1 MTIEDTTRGG
11 SQVPASD
18 GDRDGDRDG
27 FATVEV
33 MDLPRLLTP
42 AAGIPRPGSGV
53 PDPSRTSRVPSAMRP
68 LRIALVGEGA
78 YPFRPGGVSLWCHQ
92 LVEGMPEHNFTA
104 VGLTIDGTEKQTWA
118 QVDNLVR
125 VVNIPLW
132 GPAPPRGKRRR
143 RPSSAFRAAHEA
155 FLRVLVAPPT
165 RRHVSDLDADELAEF
180 EGALKG
186 FCDEARNG
194 DLAKALTC
202 DDSLDRMLRFWHSA
216 IPDDPVVAGFGQPS
230 LQDAIHG
237 TDLIEHMLRPLA
249 HPVVEV
255 DLYHLSMSGL
265 SALVALR
272 GKWER
277 GTPIVLSEHGMYLR
291 ERYLA
296 LGQEVVS
303 PRVKVLVIRFH
314 RMLNR
319 LAYARADVLAPH
331 STFNRRWQLRGGG
344 APERMRTMYNGISPD
359 DFPEAQ
365 SEPDVPTIV
374 FVGRIDRLKDLH
386 TLIRAFKIVRDE
398 LPEARLRIFGPVT
411 PDNEEYHR
419 TCLALIDS
427 LGLAGSAAFEGRI
440 PRTVD
445 AYEAGHVV
453 ALTSISEGFPFT
465 VVEAMSVGRPPVCTD
480 VGGVCEAV
488 GDAGIVVPPRDV
500 EAVARGCLRLL
511 TDDAVRRELGQRAR
525 QRVLERFTLQQ
536 WTDAYRDIYV
546 DLADGRRTA
555 AEPAADVRT
564 DRPGE
569 AEQVID
575 LRDGAGGAADRVIDL
590 TVVETGDDARG
601 DGRPGPDDPDGHG
614 TKEVAG

>member
-11 SQVPASD
+11 RQVSALD
-18 GDRDGDRDG
+18 GARDGH
-27 FATVEV
+27 AAAEV
-33 MDLPRLLTP
+33 IDLQRLLTP
-42 AAGIPRPGSGV
+42 AAGISRAGSGA
-53 PDPSRTSRVPSAMRP
+53 PDPSLTYPVPASLRP
-68 LRIALVGEGA
+68 LRVALIGEGA

-92 LVEGMPEHNFTA
+92 LVEGMPEHDFTA
-104 VGLTIDGTEKQTWA
+104 VGLTIDGTEKQTWG

-125 VVNIPLW
+125 VVNLPLW
-132 GPAPPRGKRRR
+132 GPMPPRGRRRR
-143 RPSSAFRAAHEA
+143 RPSPAFRAAHEA
-155 FLRVLVAPPT
+155 FLRALVAPPA
-165 RRHVSDLDADELAEF
+165 RHEGDVDAEELAEF
-180 EGALKG
+180 EGALRG
-186 FCDEARNG
+186 FGDEAQNG
-194 DLAKALTC
+194 DLGRALTM

-216 IPDDPVVAGFGQPS
+216 APDDPVVAGLGQPS
-230 LQDAIHG
+230 LQDAVHG

-303 PRVKVLVIRFH
+303 PRVKVLMIRFH

-319 LAYARADVLAPH
+319 LAYANADVLAPH

-344 APERMRTMYNGISPD
+344 APGRMRTMYNGISPD

-386 TLIRAFKIVRDE
+386 TLIRAFKIVRDG
-398 LPEARLRIFGPVT
+398 LPAARLRVFGPVT
-411 PDNEEYHR
+411 ADNEEYHR
-419 TCLALIDS
+419 SCLALIDS
-427 LGLAGSAAFEGRI
+427 LGLTGSAVFEGRI

-480 VGGVCEAV
+480 VGGVSEAV

-511 TDDAVRRELGQRAR
+511 TDDGVRRELGQRAR
-525 QRVLERFTLQQ
+525 QRVLERFTLRQ
-536 WTDAYRDIYV
+536 WTDAYRDIYAELS
-546 DLADGRRTA
+546 DPRTCTGG
-555 AEPAADVRT
+555 P
-564 DRPGE
+564 PE
-569 AEQVID
+569 AVE
-575 LRDGAGGAADRVIDL
+575 GPEADRVIDL
-590 TVVETGDDARG
+590 TAVEAGDAPAGRSPWP
-601 DGRPGPDDPDGHG
+601 DGRGA
-614 TKEVAG
+614 KEVAG